1 MLKYSHDFPKSFAS
15 LEDAQV
21 FLEGFFNEYN
31 HIHRHS
37 GIAWHTPTSV
47 HFGTADAVDEA
58 RQTRHG
64 FRADRVRPRCRPPY
78 CTYTTLSGPAT
89 RSNLN
94 CDVPSGDGASESRQ
108 LHTQARVH

>member
-47 HFGTADAVDEA
+47 HFEIG
-58 RQTRHG
+58 
-64 FRADRVRPRCRPPY
+64 RASCRERVSSP
-78 CTYTTLSGPAT
+78 
-89 RSNLN
+89 
-94 CDVPSGDGASESRQ
+94 V
-108 LHTQARVH
+108 